1 MYFISK
7 QDDIKWQYVRISC
20 LPFLKLYWKKSYI
33 FFSDCVSPSIKQM
46 HLDK

>member
-20 LPFLKLYWKKSYI
+20 LPFLKLYWKKVT
-33 FFSDCVSPSIKQM
+33 FSFQIVFPQV
-46 HLDK
+46 